1 MNTTV
6 QPITFT
12 TLSQRVEQAMVRQL
26 RAMLDTVRRTRRR
39 SKLLRELQGLDDHML
54 RDIGVHRAELPSVV
68 AELVGSAPATRRQ
81 VLALQQ
87 VRP

>member
-6 QPITFT
+6 QPITFK
-12 TLSQRVEQAMVRQL
+12 TLSQRVEQAIVRQL

-81 VLALQQ
+81 VLASQQ